1 MNKVE
6 NEMLD
11 LLKQLR
17 NEFGAVAVKAEFE
30 AEGTRTDELLR
41 LIDLTRQAELKVALK
56 IGGCEA
62 VRDLI
67 ESKQFGVDYII
78 APMVETQ
85 YSLSKFIKAKNTVYS
100 PDQQKYTS
108 FLFNLETGTTYD
120 NLEDMLKLASNDN
133 QLDGVVFGRVDF
145 TSSIGKS
152 RSSINTDEITSFVCA
167 ASEKAKQYN
176 LDFVVGGGVDINSI
190 SELKKINSIHLDRFE
205 TRKVVFEAQNSLSA
219 NTIKA
224 LQSTVYFEL
233 LWLKNKQK
241 YYLDISNEDVS
252 RISMLQDRW
261 ENIKLG
267 YSV

>member
-17 NEFGAVAVKAEFE
+17 DEYGAVAVKAEFE

-41 LIDLTRQAELKVALK
+41 LIDLTRQSGLKVALK

-100 PDQQKYTS
+100 LDQQKYTS

-120 NLEDMLKLASNDN
+120 NLEDMLKLASNEN

-152 RSSINTDEITSFVCA
+152 RSAINTDEITNFVCE

-176 LDFVVGGGVDINSI
+176 LDFVVGGGVDIDSI
-190 SELKKINSIHLDRFE
+190 SELEKINSIHLNRFE
-205 TRKVVFEAQNSLSA
+205 TRKVVFDAQNGLIA
-219 NTIKA
+219 DTVKA